1 MYELCKIT
9 MDQTIK
15 ISIIVPVYNAERFLS
30 KCVSSILD
38 STYKNFE
45 LILVDDGSTDN
56 SPGICD
62 QFAKKDNRI
71 IVVHQLNAGVS
82 EARNKGLSLASGDFI
97 SFIDS
102 DDFIHPQMIE
112 CLYNEIHNSNCSFS
126 MVIEE
131 NVTEENYIIEKT
143 LITNY
148 TTENLNKHDCIFNL
162 THEGKEKRN
171 FVHLLGKL
179 YRKSLL
185 SGMIFDKEIS
195 LSEDFLFNMEF
206 YLKDGNGIRIMEPMY
221 YRTLLRTDSLS
232 ARKPTDIIYNA
243 GIYLKA
249 LSFIPMDK
257 TKFRAYVLVNIM
269 NRIIIFKKRNKKTSL
284 YTLAKSKGLDLYS
297 CIKKELLRNKDIP
310 FKKKVKLLLKYY
322 LY

>member
-1 MYELCKIT
+1 MNKPEV
-9 MDQTIK
+9 
-15 ISIIVPVYNAERFLS
+15 SIIVPIYNAERFLS

-71 IVVHQLNAGVS
+71 FVVHQLNAGVS
-82 EARNKGLSLASGDFI
+82 EARNKGLSLASGEYI

-131 NVTEENYIIEKT
+131 NVSEENYIIKKP

-148 TTENLNKHDCIFNL
+148 PIEKLSKDDCIFNL

-195 LSEDFLFNMEF
+195 LSEDLLFNMEY

-232 ARKPTDIIYNA
+232 SQKPTDMIYNA
-243 GIYLKA
+243 EIYLKS
-249 LSFIPMDK
+249 LSLIP
-257 TKFRAYVLVNIM
+257 TNETTYRSYVLVNIM
-269 NRIIIFKKRNKKTSL
+269 NRITNFKKRNKNTNLKKFAQS
-284 YTLAKSKGLDLYS
+284 KSK
-297 CIKKELLRNKDIP
+297 ELFNLIRWELWVNNKLTILT
-310 FKKKVKLLLKYY
+310 KLKLLFNYY
-322 LY
+322 KV

>member
-1 MYELCKIT
+1 MNQPKV
-9 MDQTIK
+9 
-15 ISIIVPVYNAERFLS
+15 SIIVPVYNAERFLA
-30 KCVSSILD
+30 KCVLSILD
-38 STYKNFE
+38 STYKNYE

-56 SPGICD
+56 SSGICD
-62 QFAKKDNRI
+62 QFAQKDNRI

-82 EARNKGLSLASGDFI
+82 EARNKGLSLASGEYI

-131 NVTEENYIIEKT
+131 NVSEENYIIKKP

-148 TTENLNKHDCIFNL
+148 SIEKLSKDDCIFNL

-195 LSEDFLFNMEF
+195 LSEDLLFNMEY

-243 GIYLKA
+243 GIYLKS
-249 LSFIPMDK
+249 LSLIP
-257 TKFRAYVLVNIM
+257 TEETIFRSYIINNIM
-269 NRIIIFKKRNKKTSL
+269 NRIVT
-284 YTLAKSKGLDLYS
+284 
-297 CIKKELLRNKDIP
+297 
-310 FKKKVKLLLKYY
+310 FKKKNKNTVYKELAKTKGKEIYDSIKNEMWKNSNIPLFKKIRFLFFSYTY
-322 LY
+322 

>member
-1 MYELCKIT
+1 MNQPKV
-9 MDQTIK
+9 
-15 ISIIVPVYNAERFLS
+15 SIIVPVYNAERFLS

-38 STYKNFE
+38 STYKNYE

-56 SPGICD
+56 SSGICD
-62 QFAKKDNRI
+62 QFAQKDNRI

-82 EARNKGLSLASGDFI
+82 EARNKGLSLASGEFI

-112 CLYNEIHNSNCSFS
+112 CLYNEIHNSSCSFS

-131 NVTEENYIIEKT
+131 NVSEENYIIEKP

-185 SGMIFDKEIS
+185 AGMIFDKEIS
-195 LSEDFLFNMEF
+195 LSEDLLFNMEF

-243 GIYLKA
+243 GIYLKS
-249 LSFIPMDK
+249 LSLIP
-257 TKFRAYVLVNIM
+257 TEETIFRSYIINNIM
-269 NRIIIFKKRNKKTSL
+269 NRIVT
-284 YTLAKSKGLDLYS
+284 
-297 CIKKELLRNKDIP
+297 
-310 FKKKVKLLLKYY
+310 FKKKNKNTVYKELAKTKGKEIYDSIKNEMWKNSNIPLFKKIRFLFFYY
-322 LY
+322 TY

>member
-1 MYELCKIT
+1 MNQLKV
-9 MDQTIK
+9 
-15 ISIIVPVYNAERFLS
+15 SIIVPVYNAERFLA

-38 STYKNFE
+38 STYENFE

-82 EARNKGLSLASGDFI
+82 EARNKGLSLASGEYI

-131 NVTEENYIIEKT
+131 NVSEENYIIKKP

-148 TTENLNKHDCIFNL
+148 SIEKLSKDDCIFNL

-195 LSEDFLFNMEF
+195 LSEDLLFNLEF

-232 ARKPTDIIYNA
+232 ARKPTDMIYNA
-243 GIYLKA
+243 GIYLKS
-249 LSFIPMDK
+249 LSLIPMEE
-257 TKFRAYVLVNIM
+257 TIFRSYIINNIM
-269 NRIIIFKKRNKKTSL
+269 NRIVNFKRRNKNTVYKE
-284 YTLAKSKGLDLYS
+284 LAKTKGKEIFDS
-297 CIKKELLRNKDIP
+297 IKNEMWKNCNIPLLGKIR
-310 FKKKVKLLLKYY
+310 FLFRYY
-322 LY
+322 TY